1 MLSVFT
7 SIHLKLLATVMLLNF
22 KRCVGKVAG
31 ISWFYFFSISP
42 NEDLYFNEN
51 LTNVDEN
58 DDKCQRK

>member
-1 MLSVFT
+1 
-7 SIHLKLLATVMLLNF
+7 MLLNF
-22 KRCVGKVAG
+22 KRSVGKVAG